1 MTSDGRRE
9 EVAARLRALD
19 VADLGDEGGV
29 IDDIKQSGWLFCRI
43 VDAANDYRPGL
54 HYFPSHFTAGA
65 VPALLADLIDPTCEY
80 VPIGDERFGCSGCG
94 NTVRLDYDVP
104 VRDDTPM
111 PFRYCPSCGARVVRS
126 GD

>member
-65 VPALLADLIDPTCEY
+65 VPALLADLIDPTCEMIRGRGG
-80 VPIGDERFGCSGCG
+80 VDICSECGAFVRRGSVLDCFGPID
-94 NTVRLDYDVP
+94 
-104 VRDDTPM
+104 M
-111 PFRYCPSCGARVVRS
+111 RYCPNCGARVVR
-126 GD
+126 GDE